1 MQRSANWKWM
11 TGVAGLA
18 AGLIMAGCT
27 LGPRYRTPAP
37 PTVTVYTPQPLP
49 AETASSEGPAGNAQH
64 FIQSAAIPADW
75 WTAFQSPDLN
85 AMVAE
90 ALKNSPTLEQATA
103 RLKQAQEE
111 VNARTG
117 ATKFPTVTGNASVTE
132 EQLNLAALGV
142 PFPNPSPF
150 TLLNGSVAV
159 SYALDVWGANRRAI
173 EGLKAQRDYEARQIE
188 GARLM
193 LEGNVVAAAIRQAEI
208 RKEIE
213 ITRQLLAVEQKELKI
228 AEERERAGGVSDFD
242 VHSQRTQVAQTE
254 AAIQPL
260 ELQLDTINDQLAAL
274 MGLSPAEA
282 QVAGIS
288 LDALHLPAELP
299 LTVPSELV
307 RQRPDIRAAEALLHE
322 ASTNVGVAAANQY
335 PQIVLTG
342 SGGGSGTRFNSGGE
356 VWNVG
361 AALAAPIFNGGALQ
375 AEKRKAEDAYD
386 EAASEYRATVL
397 ESFRE
402 VADALYAT
410 QHDAETLKARSSA
423 AGEAEVAY
431 GIAAKR
437 FEAGGI
443 SEMGLLDAERQK
455 LQTGLDR
462 ENAAASRLTDSATL
476 FEALGGSAKG
486 SF

>member
-1 MQRSANWKWM
+1 MM
-11 TGVAGLA
+11 
-18 AGLIMAGCT
+18 IAGCT
-27 LGPRYRTPAP
+27 VGPRYHAP
-37 PTVTVYTPQPLP
+37 TAPTVTAYTPQPLP
-49 AETASSEGPAGNAQH
+49 TETASSEGPAGNAQR
-64 FIQSAAIPADW
+64 FNPSANVPADW
-75 WTAFQSPDLN
+75 WVAFQSPELN
-85 AMVAE
+85 AMVQH

-117 ATKFPTVTGNASVTE
+117 ATKYPAVTGSAAVTE

-173 EGLKAQRDYEARQIE
+173 EGLKAQRDYEAWQIE

-193 LEGNVVAAAIRQAEI
+193 LAGNVVAAAIRQAEV

-228 AEERERAGGVSDFD
+228 AEERERAGGVSEYD
-242 VHSQRTQVAQTE
+242 VRSQRTQVAETE
-254 AAIQPL
+254 AVIPPL

-282 QVAGIS
+282 QVARVS
-288 LDALHLPAELP
+288 LDALHLPEELP

-322 ASTNVGVAAANQY
+322 ASANVGVATANQY

-342 SGGGSGTRFNSGGE
+342 SGGGLGTRFDSGGD

-375 AEKRKAEDAYD
+375 AEKRKAQDAYD
-386 EAASEYRATVL
+386 EAASAYRGTVL

-402 VADALYAT
+402 VADALYAAE
-410 QHDAETLKARSSA
+410 HDAEALKARSEA
-423 AGEAEVAY
+423 AGEAEGAY

-437 FEAGGI
+437 YEAGGI
-443 SEMGLLDAERQK
+443 SEMSLLDAERQK
-455 LQTGLDR
+455 LQTALDR

-476 FEALGGSAKG
+476 FEALGGKAKG